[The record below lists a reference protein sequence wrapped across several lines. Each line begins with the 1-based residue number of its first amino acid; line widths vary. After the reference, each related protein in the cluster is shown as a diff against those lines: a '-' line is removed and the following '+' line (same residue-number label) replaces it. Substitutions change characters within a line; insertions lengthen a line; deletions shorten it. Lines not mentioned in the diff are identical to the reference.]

1 MAEVIRTV
9 VSSVD
14 LQPTRRDPEP
24 VVMRGITLV
33 PRHGTPVVVERID
46 GKPPSTVAGEYPN
59 RRPLAEIVKGYDRV
73 ARLSAPWSRFT

>member
-14 LQPTRRDPEP
+14 LQPTRPDPEP

-33 PRHGTPVVVERID
+33 PQHGTPVVVGRID
-46 GKPPSTVAGEYPN
+46 GKQSRTVAGE
-59 RRPLAEIVKGYDRV
+59 IVTPVRN
-73 ARLSAPWSRFT
+73 P